1 MVVPLLSDADLLA
14 RLVGFDSVSRN
25 SNLPLA
31 DFVCEYL
38 NRPGVGIQRNP
49 SPDGGKTN
57 LVITIGPEGD
67 ERRKGLVLSGH
78 MDVVPADEPDWRS
91 DPFVLTESG
100 ESYVGRGA
108 SDMKG
113 FLAIATNAAARLN
126 PKELV
131 HPLVFIFTYD
141 EELGTIGAKH
151 FADTWPDAAMMP
163 KNTIIG
169 EPTSLHAIRMH
180 KGHMAIRLVVE
191 GAPAHSGYPHL
202 GRSAIEPVGRMIVA
216 LTDLRTQ
223 LANERPP
230 NREHFSEV
238 PFVPLNIAQVSG
250 GSAINV
256 VPDLCELNIGF
267 RLLPGMESGPL
278 LERIR
283 ETLRDALGETE
294 YNLEVRYESPPMLLR
309 EDAHVYQTLCRHI
322 AQEDTHSVSYATD
335 AGWLQTMGF
344 ECVIWGPGSIEVAH
358 KPNESM
364 PIGQLDR
371 AAQLVSEIIA
381 KHCLSPE

>member
-1 MVVPLLSDADLLA
+1 MKPTLSDRELLEK
-14 RLVGFDSVSRN
+14 LVSFDSVSRN
-25 SNLPLA
+25 SNLPIA
-31 DFVCEYL
+31 DFMADYVD
-38 NRPGVGIQRNP
+38 RPGVRVQRNP
-49 SPDGGKTN
+49 SADGEKTN
-57 LVITIGPEGD
+57 LVICFGPEG
-67 ERRKGLVLSGH
+67 EESRRGLVLSGH
-78 MDVVPADEPDWRS
+78 MDVVPADEDDWRS
-91 DPFVLTESG
+91 DPFALMERDDTL
-100 ESYVGRGA
+100 VGRGA

-113 FLAIATNAAARLN
+113 FLAIAVNAAARIDPTKL
-126 PKELV
+126 L

-141 EELGTIGAKH
+141 EEIGTVGAKR
-151 FADTWPDAAMMP
+151 FADTWPDADVLP
-163 KNTIIG
+163 KATIIG
-169 EPTSLHAIRMH
+169 EPTSLNAIRMH

-191 GAPAHSGYPHL
+191 GTPAHSGYPHL
-202 GRSAIEPVGRMIVA
+202 GHSAIEPVGRTIVA

-223 LANERPP
+223 LMSEHPP
-230 NREHFSEV
+230 NREHFPEV

-267 RLLPGMESGPL
+267 RLLPEMESGPL

-283 ETLRDALGETE
+283 ERIRDAIGDTQ
-294 YNLEVRYESPPMLLR
+294 YNLDVRYESPPMLLR
-309 EDAHVYQTLCRHI
+309 ENAHVYQTLCRHI
-322 AQEDTHSVSYATD
+322 GQEDTHSVSYSTD

-364 PIGQLDR
+364 PIDQLER

>member
-1 MVVPLLSDADLLA
+1 MPLLSDADLLA
-14 RLVGFDSVSRN
+14 RLVGFDSVSRS

-31 DFVCEYL
+31 DFLCQYL
-38 NRPGVGIQRNP
+38 DRPGVSIQRNP
-49 SPDGGKTN
+49 SPDSGKTN

-78 MDVVPADEPDWRS
+78 MDVVPADEPDWHS

-113 FLAIATNAAARLN
+113 FLAIAANAAAQLD
-126 PKELV
+126 PKELI
-131 HPLVFIFTYD
+131 HPLVFLFTYD
-141 EELGTIGAKH
+141 EEVGTIGAKH
-151 FADTWPDAAMMP
+151 FADTWPDAGMMP
-163 KNTIIG
+163 KSTIIG

-216 LTDLRTQ
+216 LTDLRTK
-223 LANERPP
+223 LASEHPP
-230 NREHFSEV
+230 NREHFPEV

-267 RLLPGMESGPL
+267 RLLPKMESGPL

-283 ETLRDALGETE
+283 ETIRDALGDTQ
-294 YNLEVRYESPPMLLR
+294 YDLEVRYESPPMLLR

-322 AQEDTHSVSYATD
+322 GQEDTHSVSYATD

-364 PIGQLDR
+364 PIGQLER
-371 AAQLVSEIIA
+371 GARLVSEIIA

>member
-1 MVVPLLSDADLLA
+1 MPLLSDADLLA
-14 RLVGFDSVSRN
+14 RLVGFDSVSRS

-31 DFVCEYL
+31 DFLCQYL
-38 NRPGVGIQRNP
+38 DRPGVSIQRNP
-49 SPDGGKTN
+49 SPDSGKTN

-78 MDVVPADEPDWRS
+78 MDVVPADEPDWHS

-113 FLAIATNAAARLN
+113 FLAIAANAAARLD
-126 PKELV
+126 PKELI
-131 HPLVFIFTYD
+131 HPLVFLFTYD
-141 EELGTIGAKH
+141 EEVGTIGAKH
-151 FADTWPDAAMMP
+151 FADTWPDAGMMP
-163 KNTIIG
+163 KSTIIG

-216 LTDLRTQ
+216 LTDLRTK
-223 LANERPP
+223 LASEHPP
-230 NREHFSEV
+230 NREHFPEV

-267 RLLPGMESGPL
+267 RLLPKMESGPL

-283 ETLRDALGETE
+283 ETIRDALGDTQ
-294 YNLEVRYESPPMLLR
+294 YDLEVRYESPPMLLR

-322 AQEDTHSVSYATD
+322 GQEDTHSVSYATD

-364 PIGQLDR
+364 PIGQLER
-371 AAQLVSEIIA
+371 GARLVSEIIA
-381 KHCLSPE
+381 KHCLPPE

>member
-1 MVVPLLSDADLLA
+1 MAQDDSSP
-14 RLVGFDSVSRN
+14 GF
-25 SNLPLA
+25 
-31 DFVCEYL
+31 
-38 NRPGVGIQRNP
+38 
-49 SPDGGKTN
+49 
-57 LVITIGPEGD
+57 
-67 ERRKGLVLSGH
+67 
-78 MDVVPADEPDWRS
+78 WRS
-91 DPFVLTESG
+91 RPF
-100 ESYVGRGA
+100 YVRLNAGGLLVFALAALVAGGILELGGQPGTIVPSAGLAVPTVVIALLDA

-126 PKELV
+126 PNELV

-163 KNTIIG
+163 KSTIIG

-309 EDAHVYQTLCRHI
+309 EDAHGASGYYVDHLFTGKIVAGRQSGLGFVRTGTVVEVLVDEGARVYQGQVI
-322 AQEDTHSVSYATD
+322 AR
-335 AGWLQTMGF
+335 
-344 ECVIWGPGSIEVAH
+344 
-358 KPNESM
+358 
-364 PIGQLDR
+364 LDR
-371 AAQLVSEIIA
+371 EQLLIKRGELLA
-381 KHCLSPE
+381 KLDQASNPG